1 MEGRDLTRSTS
12 KGTCSFC
19 ARSYAKSAISRHLQA
34 CQARKEENDAL
45 TEKDSGKGRTR
56 TIIHLKVEGLYQPMY
71 WLHIEIPAKATL
83 EDLDR
88 FLRAVWLECCG
99 HLSSFEIAG
108 ESFISEKIEP
118 GDRSMSVAL
127 EKVMAP
133 GMKFEYIYD
142 FGTSTELLITVI
154 SARKGIAQDK
164 DAVRIM
170 ARNEPPEINC
180 DVCGKPATVVCC
192 VCSDEDAGRVC
203 EECGKKHECGED
215 MLLPVVNSPRVGMC
229 DYTGGYY
236 D

>member
-1 MEGRDLTRSTS
+1 MTRSSS

-19 ARSYAKSAISRHLQA
+19 AGSYAKSAMSRHLKA
-34 CQARKEENDAL
+34 CQDRKAENEGA
-45 TEKDSGKGRTR
+45 SGKGSGRGGTK
-56 TIIHLKVEGLYQPMY
+56 TIFHLQVEGLYLPMY

-88 FLRAVWLECCG
+88 FLRAIWLECCG
-99 HLSSFEIAG
+99 HLSSFEISG
-108 ESFISEKIEP
+108 ESFISEPFEP
-118 GDRSMSVAL
+118 GDRSMVIAL

-142 FGTSTELLITVI
+142 FGTSTELLIKVI
-154 SARKGIAQDK
+154 SARVGRAPSGKVP
-164 DAVRIM
+164 VRIM
-170 ARNEPPEINC
+170 ARNNPPELKC
-180 DVCGKPATVVCC
+180 DVCGKPATGVCC
-192 VCSDEDAGRVC
+192 VCSDEDTGRVC
-203 EECGKKHECGED
+203 EECGKSHECGED

>member
-1 MEGRDLTRSTS
+1 MEGRGLTRSSS

-19 ARSYAKSAISRHLQA
+19 AGSYAKSAISRHLKA
-34 CQARKEENDAL
+34 CQVRKAE
-45 TEKDSGKGRTR
+45 TEGPSGKGSGRGR
-56 TIIHLKVEGLYQPMY
+56 AKTIFHLQVVGLYQPMY

-118 GDRSMSVAL
+118 SDRSMAVAL

-142 FGTSTELLITVI
+142 FGTSTELLLKVI
-154 SARKGIAQDK
+154 SAREGLAQDK

-170 ARNEPPEINC
+170 ARNEPPEIKC
-180 DVCGKPATVVCC
+180 DVCGKPATGVCC
-192 VCSDEDAGRVC
+192 QCVYEDSGWLC
-203 EECGKKHECGED
+203 DECGKIHECGED